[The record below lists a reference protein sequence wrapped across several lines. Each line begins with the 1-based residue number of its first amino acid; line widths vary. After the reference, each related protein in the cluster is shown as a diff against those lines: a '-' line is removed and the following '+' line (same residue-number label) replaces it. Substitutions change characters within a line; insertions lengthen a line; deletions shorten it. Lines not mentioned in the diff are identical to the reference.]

1 MVPSGAYGKAC
12 YIPRGPYCFE
22 QIPSQMA
29 NFNAEI
35 LRWARETAGL
45 DQADAAKKL
54 AIAPARGLEPAERLE
69 LLESG
74 QAQPTAAMI
83 RKMAKQYRRPLISFY
98 LSKPPARGE
107 RGQDFRTL
115 PDAEARATGP
125 LVDALIRDLKARQD
139 MVRSLLLDDD
149 GHDLPFIG
157 SRKRNEGVAAVVQ
170 GITTTLGFRLHDFRA
185 QKTEEEAFNYLRKL
199 AEAKG
204 IFVVLAGNLGSHHTA
219 IDVNVFRG
227 FAMADGVAPFVVI
240 NDQDAKAAWSFTLV
254 HELAHLWL
262 GESGISGARM
272 ESAIEKFCS
281 DVASKFLLPDIK
293 EFTPNKAQ
301 GLVEEIDRFARE
313 RRISASMVTYR
324 LYVADTITEK
334 QWRQITGIFRARWQA
349 GNEARKAKAKLSE
362 GGPNYYVIRRHRV
375 GNALLS
381 LISRSLSDGTI
392 TPTKAGKVL
401 GVKPRSVGPLLAI
414 TPTPWAA

>member
-1 MVPSGAYGKAC
+1 
-12 YIPRGPYCFE
+12 
-22 QIPSQMA
+22 MA
-29 NFNAEI
+29 RFNAEV

-45 DQADAAKKL
+45 DLADAAKKL
-54 AIAPARGLEPAERLE
+54 AIGPARGLEPEERLE
-69 LLESG
+69 MLETG
-74 QAQPTAAMI
+74 QSEPTAVMI

-115 PDAEARATGP
+115 PDAEERATGP

-149 GHDLPFIG
+149 SRDLPFIG
-157 SRKRNEGVAAVVQ
+157 SRRRSEGVSTVVKA
-170 GITTTLGFRLHDFRA
+170 ITATLGFKLADFRA
-185 QKTEEEAFNYLRKL
+185 QKTEEEAFNYLRRL
-199 AEAKG
+199 AEAQG
-204 IFVVLAGNLGSHHTA
+204 IFVLLAGNLGSHHTA

-227 FAMADGVAPFVVI
+227 FALADGIAPFVVI
-240 NDQDAKAAWSFTLV
+240 NDQDAKAAWSFTLA

-262 GESGISGARM
+262 GQSGISGARM
-272 ESAIEKFCS
+272 ETAIEKFCS
-281 DVASKFLLPDIK
+281 DVASKFLLPDI
-293 EFTPNKAQ
+293 EDFVPSKAHA
-301 GLVEEIDRFARE
+301 LVDEIDQFAHE
-313 RRISASMVTYR
+313 RRVSASMVTYR
-324 LYVADTITEK
+324 LYVAGVITQN
-334 QWRQITGIFRARWQA
+334 QWRQISGIFRARWQA

-381 LISRSLSDGTI
+381 LIGRSLSDGSI

-401 GVKPRSVGPLLAI
+401 GVKPRSVGPLLSK
-414 TPTPWAA
+414 TSTPWAA

>member
-1 MVPSGAYGKAC
+1 
-12 YIPRGPYCFE
+12 
-22 QIPSQMA
+22 MA
-29 NFNAEI
+29 KFNAEV

-45 DQADAAKKL
+45 DQAEAAKKL
-54 AIAPARGLEPAERLE
+54 AIGPARGLEPEQRLAM
-69 LLESG
+69 LESG
-74 QAQPTAAMI
+74 QAEPTVAMI

-115 PDAEARATGP
+115 PDAEVRATGP

-149 GHDLPFIG
+149 TRDLPFIG
-157 SRKRNEGVAAVVQ
+157 SRKRAEGVDAVVTA
-170 GITTTLGFRLHDFRA
+170 IATTLGFRLEQFRA
-185 QKTEEEAFNYLRKL
+185 QRTEEEAFNYLRRL
-199 AEAKG
+199 AEAQG

-227 FAMADGVAPFVVI
+227 FAMADAIAPFVVI
-240 NDQDAKAAWSFTLV
+240 NDQDAKSAWSFTLA

-262 GESGISGARM
+262 GQSGISGVRM
-272 ESAIEKFCS
+272 ETGIEKFCS
-281 DVASKFLLPDIK
+281 DVASKFLLPDIAD
-293 EFTPNKAQ
+293 FVPGKAQ
-301 GLVEEIDRFARE
+301 ALVDGIDQFARA
-313 RRISASMVTYR
+313 RKISASMVTYR
-324 LYVADTITEK
+324 LFVAGTISEK
-334 QWRQITGIFRARWQA
+334 QWHQITGIFRARWQA

-362 GGPNYYVIRRHRV
+362 GGPNYYVVKRHRV

-381 LISRSLSDGTI
+381 LISRSLSDGSI

-401 GVKPRSVGPLLAI
+401 GVKPRSVAPLLNA
-414 TPTPWAA
+414 TSAPWAA

>member
-1 MVPSGAYGKAC
+1 
-12 YIPRGPYCFE
+12 
-22 QIPSQMA
+22 MA
-29 NFNAEI
+29 KFNAEV
-35 LRWARETAGL
+35 LRWARETAGM
-45 DQADAAKKL
+45 DQAEAAKKL
-54 AIAPARGLEPAERLE
+54 AIGPAKGLEPEERLQ

-74 QAQPTAAMI
+74 QGEPSLALI

-98 LSKPPARGE
+98 LSKPPERGE

-115 PDAEARATGP
+115 PDAEERATGP

-139 MVRSLLLDDD
+139 MVRSLLQDDD
-149 GHDLPFIG
+149 SRDMPFIG
-157 SRKRNEGVAAVVQ
+157 SRKRTEGVNAIVKV
-170 GITTTLGFRLHDFRA
+170 ITTTLGFRLEEFRA
-185 QKTEEEAFNYLRKL
+185 QKSEEEAFNYLRRQ
-199 AEAKG
+199 AEAQG

-227 FAMADGVAPFVVI
+227 FALADGIAPFVVI
-240 NDQDAKAAWSFTLV
+240 NDQDAKSAWSFTLA

-272 ESAIEKFCS
+272 ETAIEKFCS
-281 DVASKFLLPDIK
+281 DVASKFLLPDIAD
-293 EFTPNKAQ
+293 FAPTQADA
-301 GLVEEIDRFARE
+301 LVNEIDQFARD

-324 LYVADTITEK
+324 LFVAGKITEK
-334 QWRQITGIFRARWQA
+334 QWRQISGIFRERWLA
-349 GNEARKAKAKLSE
+349 GNAARKAKAKLTE

-381 LISRSLSDGTI
+381 LISRSLLDGTI

-401 GVKPRSVGPLLAI
+401 GIKPRSVGPLLAA
-414 TPTPWAA
+414 TSAPRAA

>member
-1 MVPSGAYGKAC
+1 
-12 YIPRGPYCFE
+12 
-22 QIPSQMA
+22 MA
-29 NFNAEI
+29 KFNAEV

-45 DQADAAKKL
+45 NQAEAAKKL
-54 AIAPARGLEPAERLE
+54 AIGPARGLEPEERLE

-74 QAQPTAAMI
+74 QADPTAVMI
-83 RKMAKQYRRPLISFY
+83 RKMAKQYRRPLISLY

-115 PDAEARATGP
+115 PDAEERATGP

-139 MVRSLLLDDD
+139 MVKSLLLDDD
-149 GHDLPFIG
+149 SRNLPFIG
-157 SRKRNEGVAAVVQ
+157 SRKRSEGVAAIAKA
-170 GITTTLGFRLHDFRA
+170 ITATLGFRLEVFRA
-185 QKTEEEAFNYLRKL
+185 QKTEEESFNYLRRL
-199 AEAKG
+199 AEAQG
-204 IFVVLAGNLGSHHTA
+204 IFVVLAGNLGSHHTT

-227 FAMADGVAPFVVI
+227 FALADGIAPFVVI
-240 NDQDAKAAWSFTLV
+240 NDQDAKAAWSFTLA

-262 GESGISGARM
+262 GQSGISGARM
-272 ESAIEKFCS
+272 ETAIEKFCS
-281 DVASKFLLPDIK
+281 DVASKFLLPDIE
-293 EFTPNKAQ
+293 EFAPSKTQA
-301 GLVEEIDRFARE
+301 LVEEIDKFAHE

-324 LYVADTITEK
+324 LFVAGTITET
-334 QWRQITGIFRARWQA
+334 QWRRISGIFRQRWLA
-349 GNEARKAKAKLSE
+349 GNEARKAKAKLSD

-414 TPTPWAA
+414 TTTPWAA